1 MPDKILAQQPAVRDV
16 LKALSTSDFRN
27 FGLRQIAYIRP
38 VKTEENTYY
47 QICGADGEELISVES
62 LALAK
67 VLARQEDLEPVVVQ

>member
-1 MPDKILAQQPAVRDV
+1 MPNKTPIEQANVRTV
-16 LKALSTSDFRN
+16 LKALSTSDFKN

-38 VKTEENTYY
+38 VKTKDASYF

-62 LALAK
+62 LELAK

>member
-1 MPDKILAQQPAVRDV
+1 MPSKTLLEQANVRSV

-38 VKTEENTYY
+38 VKTKDASYY

-62 LALAK
+62 LELAK